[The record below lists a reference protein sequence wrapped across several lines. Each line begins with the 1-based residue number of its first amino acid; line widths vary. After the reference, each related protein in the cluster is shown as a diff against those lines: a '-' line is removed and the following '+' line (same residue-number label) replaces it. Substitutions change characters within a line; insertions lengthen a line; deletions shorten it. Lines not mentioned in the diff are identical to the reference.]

1 VLSAE
6 DVYVYLSCP
15 AITGISFELFF
26 VWLNKPMNRQQLAI
40 VVADVVGYS
49 RLMQADEEATY
60 TRLSAL
66 RRDLIEPKIAS
77 YGGQFVKST
86 GDGFIATFAT
96 PQDAISCSLDV
107 QQASGR
113 EAQGAA
119 AAERIQLR
127 IGVNVADVIVEPGDV
142 YGDGVNIAARLQS
155 FASPGG
161 IVLPRELAEMVE
173 PGLGVRQRDLGELP
187 LRNIQRPV
195 EAVSLSFG
203 EASADRLGEEAPGTE
218 QRPFIAVLPFVEDGV
233 PADQSYFSSGIVDDI
248 IHALAGLKELFVLS
262 RGAGIGLESGER
274 DIRQIGARLG
284 VRYILHG
291 SIQRSGKRIRI
302 RTELNEAATGVVLYA
317 DRQDGL
323 LDELFDLQSRIALR
337 VVSTLAPQIRE
348 RERNRALRQPPANLT
363 AYDYLLQALDP
374 LFQMDPTAF
383 AKAKG
388 LLLQAISSD
397 PGYGPAHSYSAYWH
411 LLRVGQ
417 GWSADPRA
425 DTAEAAEHAEAAIAR
440 DGTDALALAIYG
452 HVHSYLLKDFETAV
466 ELQDRALECGPS
478 CAMAWTL
485 SSVTQG
491 YLGFGPEAVFRAK
504 RGLKLSPRGPH
515 VVYYEHILSQAHYLN
530 GNHDEAVRWALRANN
545 HNARLTSNVRCLIAS
560 LVSLGLT
567 DEASAH
573 AARLLKLD
581 PTFRLSVFEHQTP
594 LPGTIRSDFLDRLR
608 RAGLPD

>member
-1 VLSAE
+1 
-6 DVYVYLSCP
+6 
-15 AITGISFELFF
+15 
-26 VWLNKPMNRQQLAI
+26 MNRQQLAI

-66 RRDLIEPKIAS
+66 RRDVIEPEIAT
-77 YGGQFVKST
+77 YGGHFVKST
-86 GDGFIATFAT
+86 GDGFIATFST
-96 PQDAISCSLDV
+96 PQDAISCSLAV
-107 QQASGR
+107 QQASSR
-113 EAQGAA
+113 EAQGAT

-127 IGVNVADVIVEPGDV
+127 IGLNVADVIVEPGDV

-155 FASPGG
+155 FALPGG
-161 IVLPRELAEMVE
+161 IVLPRELAAMVE
-173 PGLGVRQRDLGELP
+173 PAPDVHRHDLGELP
-187 LRNIQRPV
+187 LRNIRRPV

-203 EASADRLGEEAPGTE
+203 DPGERRVGEDAPGTE
-218 QRPFIAVLPFVEDGV
+218 QRPFIAVLPFVEHGA

-262 RGAGIGLESGER
+262 RGAGIGLDSGER
-274 DIRQIGARLG
+274 DIRRIGAQLG

-302 RTELNEAATGVVLYA
+302 RTELNEAATGVVLYT
-317 DRQDGL
+317 DQQEGL
-323 LDELFDLQSRIALR
+323 LDEVFDLQSRIALR
-337 VVSTLAPQIRE
+337 VVGALAPQIRE

-383 AKAKG
+383 ARAKG
-388 LLLQAISSD
+388 LLQRAIASD
-397 PGYGPAHSYSAYWH
+397 PEYGPAHSYSAYWH

-440 DGTDALALAIYG
+440 DETDALALAIYG
-452 HVHSYLLKDFETAV
+452 HVHSYLLKDFETAA

-491 YLGFGPEAVFRAK
+491 YLGFGPEAVFRAET
-504 RGLKLSPRGPH
+504 GLKLSPRGPH
-515 VVYYEHILSQAHYLN
+515 VVYHEHILSQAHYLN
-530 GNHDEAVRWALRANN
+530 GNYDEAARWALRANN

-560 LVSLGLT
+560 LVALGLP

-581 PTFRLSVFEHQTP
+581 PAFRLSAFGHQTP